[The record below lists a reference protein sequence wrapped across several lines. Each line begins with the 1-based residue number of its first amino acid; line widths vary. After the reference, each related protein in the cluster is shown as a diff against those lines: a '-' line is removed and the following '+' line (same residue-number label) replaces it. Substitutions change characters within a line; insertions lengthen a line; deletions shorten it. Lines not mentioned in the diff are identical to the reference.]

1 MLRSMG
7 HAEAIRP
14 EDEIAPKPRLPLAAI
29 PDIARIVWQHTHPE
43 AVIRAHQR
51 RTAAVLQRLRADD
64 PQQLDDVDLW
74 ASIDRW
80 NGEAVEFLQPVLLL
94 GNVLFHEQR
103 VQKACAAVGHSA
115 DSLIYPHL
123 AAGERSVSAQQAFD
137 LVALAELA
145 RRDAPTAA
153 YLREE
158 RTDLAAAR
166 RVLAGTPFLA
176 ALERFLAAY
185 GHRGRYEY
193 DWSLP
198 RYVEDAAPIFQAIK
212 GHLDA
217 PPAEAPPSSMAPDAA
232 AAAAWAAFVA
242 RLSRWQRWTLAAAVR
257 RALTRVKQYY
267 VWRERVR
274 SDLARVVSHVRA
286 RHVVLAE
293 RFARRGW
300 IAAPGDYFM
309 LHLHEVAEVIAGTR
323 APASLPAIVAA
334 RAAEQ
339 HRQRQVRLPYLLRES
354 QLPALIRCAHVT
366 AGTDGEDVLT
376 GHAVSPGSVE
386 AEVVVVRDPAD
397 FGRMRRGAI
406 LVAPATDPSWTP
418 LFTLASGVIVE
429 IGGVLSHASTI
440 AREYGLPA
448 VANVRQA
455 TRRLRT
461 GDRVRLDADAG
472 VVQRLTPA
480 SAGNGGRS

>member
-1 MLRSMG
+1 
-7 HAEAIRP
+7 
-14 EDEIAPKPRLPLAAI
+14 
-29 PDIARIVWQHTHPE
+29 
-43 AVIRAHQR
+43 
-51 RTAAVLQRLRADD
+51 
-64 PQQLDDVDLW
+64 
-74 ASIDRW
+74 
-80 NGEAVEFLQPVLLL
+80 
-94 GNVLFHEQR
+94 
-103 VQKACAAVGHSA
+103 
-115 DSLIYPHL
+115 
-123 AAGERSVSAQQAFD
+123 
-137 LVALAELA
+137 
-145 RRDAPTAA
+145 
-153 YLREE
+153 
-158 RTDLAAAR
+158 
-166 RVLAGTPFLA
+166 
-176 ALERFLAAY
+176 
-185 GHRGRYEY
+185 
-193 DWSLP
+193 
-198 RYVEDAAPIFQAIK
+198 
-212 GHLDA
+212 
-217 PPAEAPPSSMAPDAA
+217 
-232 AAAAWAAFVA
+232 
-242 RLSRWQRWTLAAAVR
+242 
-257 RALTRVKQYY
+257 
-267 VWRERVR
+267 
-274 SDLARVVSHVRA
+274 
-286 RHVVLAE
+286 
-293 RFARRGW
+293 
-300 IAAPGDYFM
+300 M